1 MERKVH
7 NIDATG
13 KVAGRL
19 ASQVAKILMGKH
31 NVDYVANQESGDI
44 VEITNIS
51 AIKFTGNKLND
62 KLYYR
67 HSQYPGSLKTT
78 RLKDMMSK
86 DPAKAFIE
94 VLHNMLPKNRLRPRM
109 LKRLIIK

>member
-19 ASQVAKILMGKH
+19 ASQVAKILMGKN

-44 VEITNIS
+44 VEITNIG

-62 KLYYR
+62 KVYYS
-67 HSQYPGSLKTT
+67 HSQYPGNLKTT
-78 RLKDMMSK
+78 LLKDMLAQ
-86 DPAKAFIE
+86 DPAKAFNKI
-94 VLHNMLPKNRLRPRM
+94 LYSMLPKNRLRAKM